1 MNTIDASRAQDF
13 GAARPSSDDY
23 VNAPPGLHPRQ
34 HRIIALHVFS
44 VGLARLRSIQRH
56 AVAAVTRSDAREVDD
71 RCPNA
76 RR

>member
-1 MNTIDASRAQDF
+1 MDITQILRAQEF
-13 GAARPSSDDY
+13 GATRLASDNY
-23 VNAPPGLHPRQ
+23 VNAPPGLHPRL

-56 AVAAVTRSDAREVDD
+56 AVAALTRSDAREVDD